1 MNLSSLTKMATNL
14 LLSDIKTDL
23 VKINFDYDKTT
34 RLLIKEKKILDVR
47 IFTKEK
53 IVFCGGKFVKDFVN
67 KKFPKIKIKLN
78 FKDGDEVKKNSD
90 LILLKGDIR
99 LILIIER
106 TILNFLQH
114 LSSISSETKK
124 YTLKLKKSNTK
135 LLDTR
140 KTTCGLRYLEKYATK
155 MGGAINHRFGLFDDI
170 LIKDNHIKALGG
182 ISNTLEALRGKKL
195 YYKIECDNISQ
206 VDNCIR
212 AGSKYL
218 LLDNMAP
225 NQIRK
230 IIKLFGKKAKFEI
243 SGGVNFENIEKY
255 SKVGAD
261 YISTSKITLCSKS
274 VDISLDLI

>member
-1 MNLSSLTKMATNL
+1 MNFSSLTKMATNL
-14 LLSDIKTDL
+14 LLSDLKIDL
-23 VKINFDYDKTT
+23 GKINFDYDKTT
-34 RLLIKEKKILDVR
+34 RVLIKEKKILDVR

-67 KKFPKIKIKLN
+67 KKFPKIKIQLN

-155 MGGAINHRFGLFDDI
+155 IGGAINHRFGLFDDI

-182 ISNTLEALRGKKL
+182 INNTLEILRGRKL
-195 YYKIECDNISQ
+195 NYKIECDNISQ

-230 IIKLFGKKAKFEI
+230 IINRFGKKVKFEI

>member
-1 MNLSSLTKMATNL
+1 MNFSSLTKMAANL

-23 VKINFDYDKTT
+23 GKINFDCDKTT

-67 KKFPKIKIKLN
+67 KKFPKIKIELN
-78 FKDGDEVKKNSD
+78 FNDGDEVKKNSD

-99 LILIIER
+99 LILILER

-124 YTLKLKKSNTK
+124 YTLKLKKSKTK

-195 YYKIECDNISQ
+195 NYKIECDNISQ
-206 VDNCIR
+206 VHNCIR

-230 IIKLFGKKAKFEI
+230 IIKRFGKKAKFEI

>member
-1 MNLSSLTKMATNL
+1 MNFSSLTKMATNL

-23 VKINFDYDKTT
+23 GKINFDYDKTT

-99 LILIIER
+99 QILIIER

-155 MGGAINHRFGLFDDI
+155 IGGAINHRFGLFDDI

>member
-1 MNLSSLTKMATNL
+1 MNFSSLTKLA
-14 LLSDIKTDL
+14 TDL
-23 VKINFDYDKTT
+23 LISDLTTDLGKINFNYDKTT
-34 RLLIKEKKILDVR
+34 RLLIKKKKILEVR

-53 IVFCGGKFVKDFVN
+53 IVFCGGKFIKNFIN
-67 KKFPKIKIKLN
+67 KKFPEIKIKLN
-78 FKDGDEVKKNSD
+78 HKEGDEIKKNCD
-90 LILLKGDIR
+90 LISLKGDIR

-114 LSSISSETKK
+114 LSSISTETKK
-124 YTLKLKKSNTK
+124 YTLKLKNSNTK

-155 MGGAINHRFGLFDDI
+155 MGGAINHRFGLFDEV

-182 ISNTLEALRGKKL
+182 IANTLETLKGKKIN
-195 YYKIECDNISQ
+195 YKIECDNLSQ
-206 VDNCIR
+206 VNDCIK

-225 NQIRK
+225 NQIKK
-230 IIKLFGKKAKFEI
+230 IINCFGKKAKFEV
-243 SGGVNFENIEKY
+243 SGGVNYKNIEKY

>member
-1 MNLSSLTKMATNL
+1 MNFSSLTKMATNL
-14 LLSDIKTDL
+14 LLSDLKIDL
-23 VKINFDYDKTT
+23 GKINFDYDKTT
-34 RLLIKEKKILDVR
+34 RVLIKEKKILDVR

-67 KKFPKIKIKLN
+67 KKFPKIKIQLN

-225 NQIRK
+225 HQIRK
-230 IIKLFGKKAKFEI
+230 IIKRFGKKAKFEI

>member
-1 MNLSSLTKMATNL
+1 MNFSSLTKMATNL

-23 VKINFDYDKTT
+23 GKINFDYDKTT

-99 LILIIER
+99 QILIIER

-155 MGGAINHRFGLFDDI
+155 IGGAINHRFGLFDDI

-225 NQIRK
+225 HQIRK
-230 IIKLFGKKAKFEI
+230 IIKRFGKKAKFEI

>member
-1 MNLSSLTKMATNL
+1 MNFSSLTKMATNL
-14 LLSDIKTDL
+14 LLSDLKIDL
-23 VKINFDYDKTT
+23 GKINFDYDKTT
-34 RLLIKEKKILDVR
+34 RVLIKEKKILDVR

-67 KKFPKIKIKLN
+67 KKFPKIKIELN
-78 FKDGDEVKKNSD
+78 FNDGDEVKKNSD

-99 LILIIER
+99 LILILER

-124 YTLKLKKSNTK
+124 YTLKLKKSKTK

-182 ISNTLEALRGKKL
+182 IINTLEALRGKKL
-195 YYKIECDNISQ
+195 NYKIECDNISQ
-206 VDNCIR
+206 VHNCIR

-230 IIKLFGKKAKFEI
+230 IIKRFGKKAKFEI

>member
-1 MNLSSLTKMATNL
+1 MNFSSLTKMATNL

-23 VKINFDYDKTT
+23 GKINFDYDKTT

-155 MGGAINHRFGLFDDI
+155 IGGAINHRFGLFDDI

>member
-1 MNLSSLTKMATNL
+1 MSTNL
-14 LLSDIKTDL
+14 LLSDLKIDL
-23 VKINFDYDKTT
+23 GKINFDYDKTT
-34 RLLIKEKKILDVR
+34 RVLIKEKKILDVR

-155 MGGAINHRFGLFDDI
+155 TGGAINHRFGLFDDI

-182 ISNTLEALRGKKL
+182 ISNTLEALKGKKL
-195 YYKIECDNISQ
+195 NYKIECDNINQ
-206 VDNCIR
+206 VHNCIR

-243 SGGVNFENIEKY
+243 SGGVNFENIGKY

>member
-1 MNLSSLTKMATNL
+1 MNFSSLTKMATNL
-14 LLSDIKTDL
+14 LLSDLKIDL
-23 VKINFDYDKTT
+23 GKINFNYDKTT
-34 RLLIKEKKILDVR
+34 RVFIKEKKILDVR

-99 LILIIER
+99 LILMIER

-195 YYKIECDNISQ
+195 NYKIECDNISQ
-206 VDNCIR
+206 VHNCIR

-230 IIKLFGKKAKFEI
+230 IIKRFGKMAKFEI

>member
-1 MNLSSLTKMATNL
+1 MNFSSLTKMATNL
-14 LLSDIKTDL
+14 LLSDIKIDL
-23 VKINFDYDKTT
+23 GKINFNHDKTT

-182 ISNTLEALRGKKL
+182 ISNTLESLRGKKL
-195 YYKIECDNISQ
+195 NYKIECDNISQ
-206 VDNCIR
+206 VHNCIR

-230 IIKLFGKKAKFEI
+230 IIKRFGKKAKFEI
-243 SGGVNFENIEKY
+243 SGGVNFQNIEKY

>member
-1 MNLSSLTKMATNL
+1 MSFSSLTKMASNL
-14 LLSDIKTDL
+14 LLLDIKTDL
-23 VKINFDYDKTT
+23 GKINFNHDKTT

-53 IVFCGGKFVKDFVN
+53 IVFCGGKFVKDFIN

-78 FKDGDEVKKNSD
+78 CKDGDEVKKNSD

-182 ISNTLEALRGKKL
+182 ISNTLESLRGKKL
-195 YYKIECDNISQ
+195 NYKIECDDISQ
-206 VDNCIR
+206 VHNCIR

-230 IIKLFGKKAKFEI
+230 IIKRFGKKAKFEI
-243 SGGVNFENIEKY
+243 SGGVNFQNIEKY

>member
-1 MNLSSLTKMATNL
+1 MNFSSLTKMATNL
-14 LLSDIKTDL
+14 LLSDLKIDL
-23 VKINFDYDKTT
+23 GKINFNYDKTT
-34 RLLIKEKKILDVR
+34 RVFIKKKKILDVR

-67 KKFPKIKIKLN
+67 KKFPKIKIELN

-99 LILIIER
+99 LILMIER

-195 YYKIECDNISQ
+195 NYKIECDNISQ
-206 VDNCIR
+206 VHNCIR

-230 IIKLFGKKAKFEI
+230 IIKRFGKNAKFEI

>member
-1 MNLSSLTKMATNL
+1 MATNL
-14 LLSDIKTDL
+14 LLSDLKIDL
-23 VKINFDYDKTT
+23 GKINFDYDKTT
-34 RLLIKEKKILDVR
+34 RVLIKEKKILDVR

-67 KKFPKIKIKLN
+67 KKFPKIKIELN
-78 FKDGDEVKKNSD
+78 FNDGDEVKKNSD

-99 LILIIER
+99 LILILER

-124 YTLKLKKSNTK
+124 YTLKLKKSKTK

-155 MGGAINHRFGLFDDI
+155 MGGAINHRLGLFDDI

-182 ISNTLEALRGKKL
+182 ISNTLEALRDKKL
-195 YYKIECDNISQ
+195 NYKIECDNISQ
-206 VDNCIR
+206 VHNCIR

-230 IIKLFGKKAKFEI
+230 IIKRFGKKAKFEI

>member
-1 MNLSSLTKMATNL
+1 MNFSSLSKMATNL
-14 LLSDIKTDL
+14 LLSDLKTDL
-23 VKINFDYDKTT
+23 GKINFDCDKTT
-34 RLLIKEKKILDVR
+34 RVIIKKKKILDVR
-47 IFTKEK
+47 IYTKEK
-53 IVFCGGKFVKDFVN
+53 MVFCGGKFVKDFVN
-67 KKFPKIKIKLN
+67 KKFPKIKIELN

-124 YTLKLKKSNTK
+124 YKLKLKKSNTK

-140 KTTCGLRYLEKYATK
+140 KTTCGLRCLEKYATK
-155 MGGAINHRFGLFDDI
+155 MGGAINHRLGLFDDI

-182 ISNTLEALRGKKL
+182 ISNTLEALRDKKL
-195 YYKIECDNISQ
+195 NYKIECDNISQ
-206 VDNCIR
+206 VHHCIR

-230 IIKLFGKKAKFEI
+230 IIKRFGKKAKFEI

>member
-1 MNLSSLTKMATNL
+1 MNFSSLTKMATNL
-14 LLSDIKTDL
+14 LLSDLKIDL
-23 VKINFDYDKTT
+23 GKINFDYDKTT
-34 RLLIKEKKILDVR
+34 RVLIKEKKILDVR

-53 IVFCGGKFVKDFVN
+53 IIFCGGKFVKDFVN
-67 KKFPKIKIKLN
+67 KKFPKIKIELN

-99 LILIIER
+99 LILMIER

-182 ISNTLEALRGKKL
+182 INNTLEILRGRKL
-195 YYKIECDNISQ
+195 NYKIECDNISQ

>member
-1 MNLSSLTKMATNL
+1 MNFSSLTKMSTNL
-14 LLSDIKTDL
+14 LLSDLKIDL
-23 VKINFDYDKTT
+23 GKINFDYDKTT
-34 RLLIKEKKILDVR
+34 RVLIKEKKILDVR

-155 MGGAINHRFGLFDDI
+155 TGGAINHRFGLFDDI

-182 ISNTLEALRGKKL
+182 ISNTLEALKGKKL
-195 YYKIECDNISQ
+195 NYKIECDNINQ
-206 VDNCIR
+206 VHNCIR

-243 SGGVNFENIEKY
+243 SGGVNFENIGKY

-274 VDISLDLI
+274 VDISLNLI

>member
-1 MNLSSLTKMATNL
+1 MNFSSLTKMATNL
-14 LLSDIKTDL
+14 LLSDLKIDL
-23 VKINFDYDKTT
+23 GKINFNYDKTT
-34 RLLIKEKKILDVR
+34 RVFIKKKKILDVR

-99 LILIIER
+99 LILMIER

-182 ISNTLEALRGKKL
+182 IRNTLEALRGKKL
-195 YYKIECDNISQ
+195 NYKIECDNISQ
-206 VDNCIR
+206 VHNCIR

-230 IIKLFGKKAKFEI
+230 IIKRFGKMAKFEI

>member
-1 MNLSSLTKMATNL
+1 MSFSSLTKMASNL
-14 LLSDIKTDL
+14 LLLDIKTDL
-23 VKINFDYDKTT
+23 GKINFNHDKTT

-53 IVFCGGKFVKDFVN
+53 IVFCGGKFVKDFIN

-78 FKDGDEVKKNSD
+78 CKDGDEVKKNSD

-182 ISNTLEALRGKKL
+182 INNTLENLRGKKL
-195 YYKIECDNISQ
+195 NYKIECDNLSQ
-206 VDNCIR
+206 VHRCIR

-218 LLDNMAP
+218 LLDNMTP
-225 NQIRK
+225 NQIKK
-230 IIKLFGKKAKFEI
+230 IINRFGKKAKFEI
-243 SGGVNFENIEKY
+243 SGGVNFKNIEKY

>member
-1 MNLSSLTKMATNL
+1 MNFSSLTKMATNL
-14 LLSDIKTDL
+14 LLSDLKIDL
-23 VKINFDYDKTT
+23 GKINFNYDKTT
-34 RLLIKEKKILDVR
+34 RVFIKEKKILDVR

-67 KKFPKIKIKLN
+67 KKFPKIKIELN

-99 LILIIER
+99 LILMIER

-195 YYKIECDNISQ
+195 NYKIECDNISQ
-206 VDNCIR
+206 VHNCIR

-230 IIKLFGKKAKFEI
+230 IIKRFGKMAKFEI